1 MTDTTTHPAA
11 AKPPSDTPQRD
22 TLSRDALPREPEL
35 REPQLRVLM
44 RTATAKDA
52 VMASAVLSHA
62 GIETQVCPNLP
73 ALLREIGHGAGALL
87 VSEEVLAGNGA
98 TELAA
103 AVAAQPPWSDLPV
116 LILARQGADSR
127 AIATAMEGTANVTV
141 LERPIRV
148 ASLVSALRSALRAR
162 RRQYELRR
170 ILEDLNEADKRK
182 TEFLATLAH
191 ELRNPMAPLSTALA
205 ILKRKALAPEAALPY
220 YELMGRQLEHM
231 VRLVSDLMEVSRI
244 TRGKIELQIAELA
257 LDQVIRG
264 AVELSRPLMDAG
276 KHTLTLHMADSS
288 LAVEGDSVR
297 LTQVFSNLLNNAAKY
312 TPEGGR
318 IDVFVER
325 DDQGHAVVRVKD
337 SGAGIPQAMLG
348 AIFDM
353 FVQVSDTAR
362 AAQGGLGI
370 GLTLVKSLV
379 ELHGG
384 TVAARSEG
392 PDQGSEFIVSLPL
405 LDHSVRAGK
414 KADAAQEAIASMH
427 RILVVDDNR
436 DAAES
441 LAALLGLLGAQ
452 TAVAF
457 SGPEALEKAESFRPS
472 FGILDIGMPG
482 MDGCELA
489 RRLRAHPQLHGM
501 GLVALTGWGQPDD
514 RLRIARAGFDHH
526 LLKPVDVEELSGV
539 LRKLASREA
548 G

>member
-1 MTDTTTHPAA
+1 VTDTPTVQ
-11 AKPPSDTPQRD
+11 D
-22 TLSRDALPREPEL
+22 
-35 REPQLRVLM
+35 PQLRVLM
-44 RTATAKDA
+44 RTATVKDA
-52 VMASAVLSHA
+52 TMASAVLAQS
-62 GIETQVCPNLP
+62 GIQTRVCNGLSE
-73 ALLREIGHGAGALL
+73 LLDEIGHGAGALL
-87 VSEEVLAGNGA
+87 VSEEMLAGSGA
-98 TELAA
+98 AELAA
-103 AVAAQPPWSDLPV
+103 AVADQPPWSDLPV

-127 AIATAMEGTANVTV
+127 AITTAMEGMANVTV

-170 ILEDLNEADKRK
+170 ILEDLNEADRRK

-205 ILKRKALAPEAALPY
+205 ILKRKPLTPETAQPY
-220 YELMGRQLEHM
+220 YELMGRQLDHM

-244 TRGKIELQIAELA
+244 TRGKIELQLDELA

-276 KHTLTLHMADSS
+276 RHTLEVHIADEA
-288 LAVEGDSVR
+288 LAVKGDNVR
-297 LTQVFSNLLNNAAKY
+297 LTQVFANLLNNAAKY

-318 IDVFVER
+318 IDVFVEQ
-325 DDQGHAVVRVKD
+325 DGLGHAVVRVKD
-337 SGAGIPQAMLG
+337 SGAGIPAAMLE

-353 FVQVSDTAR
+353 FVQVSGTAR

-384 TVAARSEG
+384 TVGAASEG
-392 PDQGSEFIVSLPL
+392 ANRGSEFTVSLPL
-405 LDHSVRAGK
+405 LDHGVRAGAM
-414 KADAAQEAIASMH
+414 ADPPEDTMAAQH

-452 TAVAF
+452 AAVAF
-457 SGPEALEKAESFRPS
+457 SGTEALAKAEHFQPS
-472 FGILDIGMPG
+472 VAILDIGMPG

-489 RRLRAHPQLHGM
+489 RRLRAHPQLHGI
-501 GLVALTGWGQPDD
+501 GLIALTGWGQPDD

-526 LLKPVDVEELSGV
+526 LLKPVDVNELAVALHRLDGHGI
-539 LRKLASREA
+539 A
-548 G
+548 

>member
-1 MTDTTTHPAA
+1 MTIAATAAPTTPALVPA
-11 AKPPSDTPQRD
+11 PAPMPAEVPVPVPAD
-22 TLSRDALPREPEL
+22 
-35 REPQLRVLM
+35 PQLRVLL
-44 RTATAKDA
+44 RTATSKDA
-52 VMASAVLSHA
+52 VMTTAVLAHA
-62 GIETQVCPNLP
+62 GIEAHVCTTLHE
-73 ALLREIGHGAGALL
+73 LLREIPRGAGALL
-87 VSEEVLAGNGA
+87 VSEEMLSGTGA
-98 TELAA
+98 AELAD
-103 AVAAQPPWSDLPV
+103 AVSTQPPWSDLPV

-127 AIATAMEGTANVTV
+127 AITTAMEGMANVTV

-162 RRQYELRR
+162 RRQYELRK
-170 ILEDLNEADKRK
+170 ILEDLSEADKRK

-191 ELRNPMAPLSTALA
+191 ELRNPLAPLSTALA
-205 ILKRKALAPEAALPY
+205 ILKRKTLAPEAALPY
-220 YELMGRQLEHM
+220 YELMGRQVEHM
-231 VRLVSDLMEVSRI
+231 VRLVNDLMEVSRI
-244 TRGKIELQIAELA
+244 TRGKIELQLGELA

-276 KHTLTLHMADSS
+276 RHTLALHMPDAS

-325 DDQGHAVVRVKD
+325 GAHGHAVVRVKD
-337 SGAGIPQAMLG
+337 SGAGIPPAMLG

-353 FVQVSDTAR
+353 FVQVSGTAR

-384 TVAARSEG
+384 TVSAKSEG
-392 PDQGSEFIVSLPL
+392 ANQGSEFTVSLPL
-405 LDHSVRAGK
+405 LDHDVRAGTH
-414 KADAAQEAIASMH
+414 ARASLEAVAAQQ

-457 SGPEALEKAESFRPS
+457 SGTEALRMAEGFEPTL
-472 FGILDIGMPG
+472 GILDIGMPG

-489 RRLRAHPQLHGM
+489 RRLRAHPQHHGM
-501 GLVALTGWGQPDD
+501 GLIALTGWGQSDD
-514 RLRIARAGFDHH
+514 RVRIARAGFDHH
-526 LLKPVDVEELSGV
+526 LLKPVDEEELSLT
-539 LRKLASREA
+539 LRKLGQRGS

>member
-1 MTDTTTHPAA
+1 
-11 AKPPSDTPQRD
+11 
-22 TLSRDALPREPEL
+22 
-35 REPQLRVLM
+35 M
-44 RTATAKDA
+44 RTATARDA
-52 VMASAVLSHA
+52 VMASAVLSRA
-62 GIETQVCPNLP
+62 GIETQVCATLSELVQET
-73 ALLREIGHGAGALL
+73 ARGAGAVL
-87 VSEEVLAGNGA
+87 VSEEMLAGNGTA
-98 TELAA
+98 ELAA
-103 AVAAQPPWSDLPV
+103 AMAAQPPWSDLPV

-127 AIATAMEGTANVTV
+127 AIASAMEDMANVTV

-170 ILEDLNEADKRK
+170 ILEDLSEADKRK

-205 ILKRKALAPEAALPY
+205 ILKRKALPPEAALPY
-220 YELMGRQLEHM
+220 YDLMGRQLDHM

-244 TRGKIELQIAELA
+244 TRGKIELQLGELA

-276 KHTLTLHMADSS
+276 KHTLSLHMADAS

-325 DDQGHAVVRVKD
+325 DSRGHAVVRVKD

-353 FVQVSDTAR
+353 FVQVSGTAR

-384 TVAARSEG
+384 TVSARSDG
-392 PDQGSEFIVSLPL
+392 PNQGSEFIVSLPL
-405 LDHSVRAGK
+405 LDHGVRSGAK
-414 KADAAQEAIASMH
+414 TEAARDAIVGGH

-441 LAALLGLLGAQ
+441 LAALLGLMGAE

-457 SGPEALEKAESFRPS
+457 SGTDALDKAEQFHPT

-489 RRLRAHPQLHGM
+489 RRFRAHPRLHGL
-501 GLVALTGWGQPDD
+501 GLIALTGWGQPDD

-526 LLKPVDVEELSGV
+526 MLKPVDVEELSSV
-539 LRKLASREA
+539 LRRLGQRGTTA
-548 G
+548 